1 MTIYA
6 SIMTVIHP
14 VYHYLSDGNEPK
26 LCPKQQS
33 NVVRP
38 FEIDNKGPQYQVRAR
53 KVPIWPTVSAVLL
66 HSSHQY
72 ARRTPGFSHGGSL
85 IGGSKKAIRVQI
97 LPTI

>member
-38 FEIDNKGPQYQVRAR
+38 FEIDNKGPQYQ
-53 KVPIWPTVSAVLL
+53 PSAGTQSADLA
-66 HSSHQY
+66 HRISGPSSFIAPVCSAY
-72 ARRTPGFSHGGSL
+72 ARLFPWW
-85 IGGSKKAIRVQI
+85 
-97 LPTI
+97 